1 MWEVYLR
8 WENVQSD
15 EVQSVEKCTVWEEKC
30 AVCEEQRSRDAAI
43 QGGDAPTDDLPHCNS
58 NSDADDNGDADADAR
73 CSNLRR
79 RCTDRRRLTLFG
91 CNSIARACSLP
102 AIMSKLNL

>member
-43 QGGDAPTDDLPHCNS
+43 QLQ
-58 NSDADDNGDADADAR
+58 
-73 CSNLRR
+73 R
-79 RCTDRRRLTLFG
+79 RCTDDASLSLDATQMLMLMIIVMMMLTQ
-91 CNSIARACSLP
+91 SA
-102 AIMSKLNL
+102 AILNLVLMLVMMLSLMRDAAIQGGDTFITPHCL